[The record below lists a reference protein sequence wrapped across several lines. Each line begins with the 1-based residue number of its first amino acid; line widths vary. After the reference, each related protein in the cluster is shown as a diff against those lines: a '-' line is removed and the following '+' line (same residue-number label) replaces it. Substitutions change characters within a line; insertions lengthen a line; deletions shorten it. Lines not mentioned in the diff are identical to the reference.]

1 MNKKIY
7 AFSVMLFT
15 AFSFAQTTNTFPATG
30 KVGIGTTTPSAS
42 LEIKAPASTTSA
54 LTNFLSFKDNLG
66 IERFR
71 YSASNST
78 NGGGVEGALRLFDK
92 TGTENFFLGRSAF
105 GADFMNLSSG
115 YHFSIGQVSSIFNVA
130 NVGMYI
136 NDTSRFLKDIFIDSR
151 IIITGTPPVA
161 SPNTPGIFP
170 IPVFPTTA
178 GSINVSGYKLFVK
191 GGILTEEIRVALA
204 STWADYVFKKDY
216 KLPSL
221 QAVEKHIQEK
231 GHLINVPSADE
242 VAASGINLGE
252 MSKIQQEKI
261 EELTLYII
269 EQNKINEKQAQI
281 LKKQNQEIEAL
292 KALVKT
298 IVRKN
303 N

>member
-1 MNKKIY
+1 MNKKMC

-15 AFSFAQTTNTFPATG
+15 AFSFAQNTFPATG
-30 KVGIGTTTPSAS
+30 NVGIGTGTTAPTAS
-42 LEIKAPASTTSA
+42 LEIKAPTTTPVV
-54 LTNFLSFKDNLG
+54 LNNFLRFKDESG
-66 IERFR
+66 KERLRF
-71 YSASNST
+71 SAI
-78 NGGGVEGALRLFDK
+78 NGGNSEGALRIFDK
-92 TGTENFFLGRSAF
+92 NGVETCFLGF
-105 GADFMNLSSG
+105 GTIGGNFMSLATG
-115 YHFSIGQVSSIFNVA
+115 YHFSIGTNSIYNSA
-130 NVGMYI
+130 SYAMLI
-136 NDTSRFLKDIFIDSR
+136 NGKSRFVNETYMDGKTFMS
-151 IIITGTPPVA
+151 GTPPVA
-161 SPNTPGIFP
+161 GALGVYT
-170 IPVFPTTA
+170 IPTFPTTA
-178 GSINVSGYKLFVK
+178 GSINVSAYSLFVK

-242 VAASGINLGE
+242 VASNGINLGE